1 MTTPPPQRRPGR
13 PAQGDAPALSDD
25 ACLDVALAAFAERG
39 FEGASIREIAR
50 AAGISHGLLA
60 MRFGSKQAL
69 WIAAVDH
76 GMMRLNRRM
85 IATTRALPAAASVA
99 DRMLAA
105 CIDFLE
111 SLAEF
116 PAIIQVVN
124 IEGTQPGERLDYIV
138 ETFFRGQDWP
148 FTTLLA
154 EGQAQGVFRDVH
166 VTVPFTLLAHGAGA
180 LVALRPLMAAVS
192 PRTGKEPDGLARTI
206 EGAASLI
213 VRGLLR

>member
-1 MTTPPPQRRPGR
+1 MTSSPPQRRPGR
-13 PAQGDAPALSDD
+13 PAQGDTPPVSDD

-50 AAGISHGLLA
+50 AAGVSHGLLNL
-60 MRFGSKQAL
+60 RFGSKLAL
-69 WIAAVDH
+69 WMAAVDH

-85 IATTRALPAAASVA
+85 VATTRAFPDAASVEE
-99 DRMLAA
+99 RMLAA
-105 CIDFLE
+105 CTDLLE

-148 FTTLLA
+148 FTALLA

-166 VTVPFTLLAHGAGA
+166 VTVPFTLLVHGAGA
-180 LVALRPLMAAVS
+180 LVALRPLMEAVS
-192 PRTGKEPDGLARTI
+192 PRTSREPDGLARTI
-206 EGAASLI
+206 DASTSLI
-213 VRGLLR
+213 VRGLKR